1 MLLTPSQISAYK
13 LVLSTR
19 SKLPLVG
26 ESMRAFLTEAEKRD
40 KNWTRGAAGLI
51 CSSCGACDVQPTFT
65 TINLARHRSAGGS
78 RPLLSYSGYEP
89 TIGLKAVAK
98 ILNCSAEQC
107 RRLAEAKKIPV
118 FRIGY
123 RWKSTA
129 SAIVRWREEQ
139 LALICHSRPSEER

>member
-1 MLLTPSQISAYK
+1 MSTSQHSQLQI
-13 LVLSTR
+13 VPGMGPR
-19 SKLPLVG
+19 
-26 ESMRAFLTEAEKRD
+26 E
-40 KNWTRGAAGLI
+40 
-51 CSSCGACDVQPTFT
+51 QP
-65 TINLARHRSAGGS
+65 
-78 RPLLSYSGYEP
+78 
-89 TIGLKAVAK
+89 GLKAVAK
-98 ILNCSAEQC
+98 ILDCSAEQC

>member
-1 MLLTPSQISAYK
+1 MET
-13 LVLSTR
+13 
-19 SKLPLVG
+19 
-26 ESMRAFLTEAEKRD
+26 FLTEEENRD
-40 KNWTRGAAGLI
+40 KNPATAVAGSSGAAVEYAMSTSQLSQLSIVPGI
-51 CSSCGACDVQPTFT
+51 
-65 TINLARHRSAGGS
+65 ARQEEPETADR
-78 RPLLSYSGYEP
+78 GYEP

-98 ILNCSAEQC
+98 ILDCSAEQC

-139 LALICHSRPSEER
+139 LALIRHSRPSEER